1 MATFIP
7 IDKEGKRKLNLDACL
22 LIEPALLLHETKP
35 IYKVTTVTGET
46 VIVRTDLDLTD
57 KIK

>member
-1 MATFIP
+1 MSNY
-7 IDKEGKRKLNLDACL
+7 IDIDVEGKRKLNLDACL
-22 LIEPALLLHETKP
+22 MIEPMLLIPETKP

-46 VIVRTDLDLTD
+46 VVVRTDIDLTD